1 MAATVNIRRDVR
13 DSFYRYKMPVL
24 LTKIEGKGNGIKTVF
39 PNMADVARAL
49 NRPASY
55 PTKYFGCELGAQAT
69 FNDDTERYIV
79 NGAHDQ
85 NRMRELLDGFI
96 DRFVLCQSC
105 KNPETELLVS
115 RDGYI
120 TADCKA
126 CGYHGDID
134 MRHKLTTF
142 ISKNPPKKAGKKGK
156 KGAAGADSIAG
167 QPGQVDGVED
177 EDNDDDELTRKIREG
192 AEKVMTEEE
201 AARLIAERE
210 KADDWAEEDTSPEAM
225 ARRMAALGVS
235 ADSSL
240 LAGDGD
246 DDDEAAGPYG
256 EFAAWVSEQK
266 GQDANGL
273 SAAELY
279 KEADA
284 RGVTKKPH
292 RLLPVLF
299 PALFDEKVN
308 AELPKYLPVLA
319 KLNTSEKTVKALGG
333 GIEKLVEA
341 YPDTIKAV
349 PKILMTLYQADVMDE
364 DAIRHFATHVSKK
377 YVSKD
382 LSKKVRKAAD
392 PILQWLDEADSE
404 EEDEESES
412 E

>member
-1 MAATVNIRRDVR
+1 
-13 DSFYRYKMPVL
+13 
-24 LTKIEGKGNGIKTVF
+24 
-39 PNMADVARAL
+39 MAD
-49 NRPASY
+49 

-69 FNDDTERYIV
+69 FNDTTERYIV

-105 KNPETELLVS
+105 KNPETELIVS

-120 TADCKA
+120 TSDCKA

-156 KGAAGADSIAG
+156 RGAAGADSIAG
-167 QPGQVDGVED
+167 QPGQVEGVED
-177 EDNDDDELTRKIREG
+177 EDDDDDELTRKIREG

-210 KADDWAEEDTSPEAM
+210 KEDDWADEDTSPEAV
-225 ARRMAALGVS
+225 AKRMAALGVS

-240 LAGDGD
+240 LAGGLD
-246 DDDEAAGPYG
+246 DDDDDASTGPYG
-256 EFAAWVSEQK
+256 EFAAWVTEQK
-266 GQDANGL
+266 EQAGGDL

-299 PALFDEKVN
+299 PALFDDKVT

-319 KLNTSEKTVKALGG
+319 KVSERFRVTFCRSSEKTRSSRTGG
-333 GIEKLVEA
+333 CV
-341 YPDTIKAV
+341 TV
-349 PKILMTLYQADVMDE
+349 VTLADVFTL
-364 DAIRHFATHVSKK
+364 RSKSRSSTRLK
-377 YVSKD
+377 RRPRRSAAGSKSSSRRTRTRSS
-382 LSKKVRKAAD
+382 LCPRCS
-392 PILQWLDEADSE
+392 
-404 EEDEESES
+404 
-412 E
+412 

>member
-1 MAATVNIRRDVR
+1 
-13 DSFYRYKMPVL
+13 
-24 LTKIEGKGNGIKTVF
+24 
-39 PNMADVARAL
+39 
-49 NRPASY
+49 
-55 PTKYFGCELGAQAT
+55 
-69 FNDDTERYIV
+69 
-79 NGAHDQ
+79 
-85 NRMRELLDGFI
+85 MRELLDGFI

-115 RDGYI
+115 RDGFI

-167 QPGQVDGVED
+167 QPGQVDGAED
-177 EDNDDDELTRKIREG
+177 GDNDDDELTRKIREG
-192 AEKVMTEEE
+192 AENVMTEEE

-210 KADDWAEEDTSPEAM
+210 RADDWAEEDTSPEAV
-225 ARRMAALGVS
+225 AKRMASLGVA

-240 LAGDGD
+240 LQGGED
-246 DDDEAAGPYG
+246 DDEEAAGPYG
-256 EFAAWVSEQK
+256 EFAAWVAEQQASEA
-266 GQDANGL
+266 DGL

-299 PALFDEKVN
+299 PALFDDKVT

-319 KLNTSEKTVKALGG
+319 KVSLLPPPRRNPPQNGG
-333 GIEKLVEA
+333 
-341 YPDTIKAV
+341 
-349 PKILMTLYQADVMDE
+349 
-364 DAIRHFATHVSKK
+364 
-377 YVSKD
+377 
-382 LSKKVRKAAD
+382 
-392 PILQWLDEADSE
+392 
-404 EEDEESES
+404 
-412 E
+412 